1 MPRRSRRARAA
12 RRRPRRDRSAPEGAA
27 PAPRPTPRR
36 ACLRRPCPSAAA
48 GHVSAGRVRRL
59 PSKRSLICYKD
70 TQISSVGKQ
79 ARKERERMAKTIGI
93 DLGTTNSCMA
103 VLEGG
108 EPTVVS
114 NAEGG
119 RTTPSVVAFTKDGQ
133 RLVGA
138 PARRQQVTNPQNT
151 IFSIKRFMGR
161 KYDEVDEEMTI
172 VPYKV
177 VKGQNGDVRVEAG
190 GKEYA
195 PPEISAMILQKLK
208 ADAEAFL
215 GETVSDAVIT
225 VPAYFN
231 NAQREA
237 TKDAGKIA
245 GLNVVRIIN
254 EPTAAALAYG
264 LDKEGADQTILVFDL
279 GGGTFDVSVLE
290 LGEGVFEVK
299 ATNGDNHLGGDNF
312 DKAVVDWMIAEFKRD
327 QGVDLGADPMA
338 LQRLYEA
345 AEKAKIELSSTMTTQ
360 INLPFITATQ
370 EGPKHLDLQLT
381 RAKLEELAH
390 GLLERTVG
398 PTKQALADAGLDASK
413 IDHVVLVGGMTRMP
427 AVQQKVKELI
437 GKEPHKGVNP
447 DEVVAVGAAIQGGV
461 LKGEV
466 KDVLLLDVTPL
477 SLGIETKG
485 GVFTRLIERNTT
497 IPTRKAEVFSTAEDN
512 QPSVEVHVLQG
523 ESEMALYN
531 KTLGK
536 FQLVGIPPAPRGMP
550 QIEVAFDIDAN
561 GIINVSA
568 KDLGTGNEQQIRI
581 EGGSGLKQ
589 DEIDRMIRDAES
601 HADEARKLKETVDAK
616 NTAESLAYQT
626 EKALAEHREKLDS
639 SLAATVEGRIMELRQ
654 ALESN
659 DPAEIKQKTDALQE
673 AWTQAA
679 QALYANA
686 SAEQQSAP
694 SGDGGSSEADHE
706 VVEDAEYE
714 VVDE

>member
-1 MPRRSRRARAA
+1 
-12 RRRPRRDRSAPEGAA
+12 
-27 PAPRPTPRR
+27 
-36 ACLRRPCPSAAA
+36 
-48 GHVSAGRVRRL
+48 
-59 PSKRSLICYKD
+59 
-70 TQISSVGKQ
+70 
-79 ARKERERMAKTIGI
+79 MAKTIGI

-108 EPTVVS
+108 EPTVIP

-138 PARRQQVTNPQNT
+138 PARRQQVTNPTNT

-161 KYDEVDEEMTI
+161 KFDEVTEEMTI
-172 VPYKV
+172 VPYEV
-177 VKGQNGDVRVEAG
+177 DKGPNGDVRVTAE

-215 GETVSDAVIT
+215 GESVSDAVIT

-245 GLNVVRIIN
+245 GLNVLRIIN

-290 LGEGVFEVK
+290 LGDGVFEVK
-299 ATNGDNHLGGDNF
+299 STNGDNHLGGDNF
-312 DKAVVDWMIAEFKRD
+312 DKGIVDWMVSEFKRD
-327 QGVDLGADPMA
+327 QGIDLSKDPMA

-360 INLPFITATQ
+360 INLPFITATP
-370 EGPKHLDLQLT
+370 EGPKHLDLSLT
-381 RAKLEELAH
+381 RAKLNELSAE
-390 GLLERTVG
+390 LLDRTVE
-398 PTKQALADAGLDASK
+398 PTKKCLSDAGLDASK

-427 AVQQKVKELI
+427 AVVDKVKELI
-437 GKEPHKGVNP
+437 GKDPHKGVNP

-485 GVFTRLIERNTT
+485 GVFTKLIERNTT
-497 IPTRKAEVFSTAEDN
+497 IPTKKSEVFSTAEDN
-512 QPSVEVHVLQG
+512 QPEVQVHVLQG

-550 QIEVAFDIDAN
+550 QIEVTFDIDAN

-568 KDLGTGNEQQIRI
+568 KDLGTGNQQQIRI
-581 EGGSGLKQ
+581 EGGSGLEE
-589 DEIDRMIRDAES
+589 DEVQQMIRDAET
-601 HADEARKLKETVDAK
+601 HADEAHRLRELADAK
-616 NTAESLAYQT
+616 NHAETLAYQT
-626 EKALAEHREKLDS
+626 ERSLKEHRDS
-639 SLAATVEGRIMELRQ
+639 LPEADASTIEGRVMELR
-654 ALESN
+654 AVLDSPDVNELR
-659 DPAEIKQKTDALQE
+659 QKTDALQE
-673 AWTQAA
+673 ASQKLAEILYSQAA
-679 QALYANA
+679 SQAQA
-686 SAEQQSAP
+686 QSS
-694 SGDGGSSEADHE
+694 SGDGAAASD
-706 VVEDAEYE
+706 
-714 VVDE
+714 

>member
-1 MPRRSRRARAA
+1 
-12 RRRPRRDRSAPEGAA
+12 
-27 PAPRPTPRR
+27 
-36 ACLRRPCPSAAA
+36 
-48 GHVSAGRVRRL
+48 
-59 PSKRSLICYKD
+59 
-70 TQISSVGKQ
+70 
-79 ARKERERMAKTIGI
+79 
-93 DLGTTNSCMA
+93 MA

-108 EPTVVS
+108 EPTVIP

-138 PARRQQVTNPQNT
+138 PARRQQVTNPENT
-151 IFSIKRFMGR
+151 VFSIKRFMGR
-161 KYDEVDEEMTI
+161 KWDEVSEEMTI
-172 VPYKV
+172 VPYEV
-177 VKGQNGDVRVEAG
+177 VKGPNGDARVKAG

-208 ADAEAFL
+208 ADAEAYL
-215 GETVSDAVIT
+215 GEPITDAVVT

-245 GLNVVRIIN
+245 GLNVLRIIN

-264 LDKEGADQTILVFDL
+264 LDKEGSDQTILVFDL
-279 GGGTFDVSVLE
+279 GGGTFDVSILE

-312 DKAVVDWMIAEFKRD
+312 DKAIVDWMVSEFKRD
-327 QGVDLGADPMA
+327 QGIDLSQDRMA

-381 RAKLEELAH
+381 RAKLNELSAE
-390 GLLERTVG
+390 LLGRVVG
-398 PTKQALADAGLDASK
+398 PTEQCLKDARIDKSK

-427 AVQQKVKELI
+427 AVVERVKELI

-447 DEVVAVGAAIQGGV
+447 DEVVAVGAAIQAGV

-466 KDVLLLDVTPL
+466 KDILLLDVTPL
-477 SLGIETKG
+477 SLGIETRG
-485 GVFTRLIERNTT
+485 GVFTKLIERNTT
-497 IPTRKAEVFSTAEDN
+497 IPTKKSETFTTAEDN

-523 ESEMALYN
+523 ESEMAAFN

-550 QIEVAFDIDAN
+550 QIDVSFDIDAN
-561 GIINVSA
+561 GIIHVA
-568 KDLGTGNEQQIRI
+568 ARDLGTGNQQQIRI
-581 EGGSGLKQ
+581 EGGSGLKE
-589 DEIDRMIRDAES
+589 DEVQQMIRDAEA
-601 HADEARKLKETVDAK
+601 HADEARRLREVADTK
-616 NTAESLAYQT
+616 NHAEQLAYQT
-626 EKALAEHREKLDS
+626 ERSLKEHRSALDES
-639 SLAATVEGRIMELRQ
+639 DAATIDGRIMELKQ
-654 ALESN
+654 ALEGE
-659 DPAEIKQKTDALQE
+659 DVGEIRAKTEALQE
-673 AWTQAA
+673 AAHKLAEAVYASAQQQATA
-679 QALYANA
+679 QAT
-686 SAEQQSAP
+686 
-694 SGDGGSSEADHE
+694 SGDGTSTSDEE
-706 VVEDAEYE
+706 VVEEGDYE
-714 VVDE
+714 VIDEEQEAPKA